1 MAPWTSTAEFKVKKT
16 KFKSTKSGFRTSN
29 HTVATYEQVKKKLLY
44 FYPKKL

>member
-1 MAPWTSTAEFKVKKT
+1 MAPSTSTAESKVKK
-16 KFKSTKSGFRTSN
+16 FKIKTERSFRISN